1 MYEVPCGSTFC
12 SSRLAARGYFSLRC
26 FAKMELIYFTF
37 EESTYRIE
45 DWKQLKN
52 VDGRRSLS
60 KDKEFT

>member
-1 MYEVPCGSTFC
+1 
-12 SSRLAARGYFSLRC
+12 
-26 FAKMELIYFTF
+26 MELIYFTF

-52 VDGRRSLS
+52 VDGRRSLP